1 MRKAVIVDI
10 DGTLCELTD
19 NPYIHTG
26 DEVMKEI
33 IWGEI
38 VFNWLSPI
46 EQDKP
51 DVILLTGRWRDKY
64 EDMTRGWL
72 DANGIIYDQL
82 IMNMDWAPE
91 KNHIFKKRALR
102 ILMQIYDIQM
112 VYDDNPQIIPIC
124 KKLKLPLRFVDS
136 SSEMSTDKRWW
147 LAELTVP
154 RKKLIPIKRPEW

>member
-1 MRKAVIVDI
+1 MEDNLSYHIILIEDAFRCGKFCTMRKAVIVDI

-26 DEVMKEI
+26 NEIMKED
-33 IWGEI
+33 IWREI
-38 VFNWLSPI
+38 YLDWCFWPI
-46 EQDKP
+46 EQELP
-51 DVILLTGRWRDKY
+51 DIIILTWRSRTEY

-102 ILMQIYDIQM
+102 ILMQIYDIQI

-136 SSEMSTDKRWW
+136 SSEIIS
-147 LAELTVP
+147 
-154 RKKLIPIKRPEW
+154 